1 MRRAVLFILF
11 LTACAASRAGDEAG
25 HPAAPWS
32 AGPGDINHPVGVVPS
47 AAVRIPEDWPLDSG
61 GAITCRT
68 CHLEFPSRER
78 GASLRG
84 GYADPIGAHDD
95 EDLAAGSFCQ
105 SCHES
110 ASPGS
115 RAGAHWMAMEGAHI
129 RVGRDAAAKS
139 AAYLDEISRR
149 CLECHDGVS
158 AGDAPGMRNASWSD
172 ADDHPVGMPYASD
185 KDTTS
190 DVGLRSVMS
199 LPKAVRLPGGQ
210 VSCVSCHNLY
220 SGKKGLLTVSLEGS
234 ALCFTCHGMK

>member
-1 MRRAVLFILF
+1 MRRAALTVLFL
-11 LTACAASRAGDEAG
+11 LAAAASRAGDEAG

-47 AAVRIPEDWPLDSG
+47 AAVRIPDDWPLDSG

-68 CHLEFPSRER
+68 CHREFPSRER

-84 GYADPIGAHDD
+84 QFADLSGERDD
-95 EDLAAGSFCQ
+95 DLATASFCQ
-105 SCHES
+105 NCHGS
-110 ASPGS
+110 ASRGS
-115 RAGAHWMAMEGAHI
+115 RVGAHWLAMEGAHI
-129 RVGRDAAAKS
+129 RVGRDVAAKS

-158 AGDAPGMRNASWSD
+158 AGDAPGMKTASWSD
-172 ADDHPVGMPYASD
+172 VDDHPVGMPYAIGGD
-185 KDTTS
+185 EAS

-220 SGKKGLLTVSLEGS
+220 AGSKGLLTVSLEGS
-234 ALCFTCHGMK
+234 ALCFTCHEMK